1 MPEPDAD
8 RSKARV
14 TGPFTVEAIPAPVV
28 KPLDEFD
35 DVEPD
40 SAGPHRRSADERRPA
55 HRRPQAKARQ
65 IFFPMAGVRDGWSR
79 LARNLKAEIDQDLIE
94 AYRGTV
100 SLPFDLSDHG
110 RAAVKI
116 VEVKP

>member
-1 MPEPDAD
+1 
-8 RSKARV
+8 
-14 TGPFTVEAIPAPVV
+14 
-28 KPLDEFD
+28 
-35 DVEPD
+35 
-40 SAGPHRRSADERRPA
+40 
-55 HRRPQAKARQ
+55 
-65 IFFPMAGVRDGWSR
+65 MAGARDGWSR